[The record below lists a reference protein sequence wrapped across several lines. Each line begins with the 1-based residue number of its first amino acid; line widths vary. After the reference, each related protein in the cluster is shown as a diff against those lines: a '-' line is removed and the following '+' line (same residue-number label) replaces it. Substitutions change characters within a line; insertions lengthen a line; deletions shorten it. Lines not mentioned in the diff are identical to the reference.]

1 MNLELFQFIW
11 SKNNIKSKDATHAMT
26 PNQVN
31 EYLEQLKYVIV
42 PNAASELYSMNGA
55 TKEAQ
60 VLLTQFAIKYTHEC
74 RFNVD

>member
-42 PNAASELYSMNGA
+42 ANAASELYSMIGA
-55 TKEAQ
+55 QRKHRYY
-60 VLLTQFAIKYTHEC
+60 LLNLQ
-74 RFNVD
+74 